1 MRLDFSP
8 FLYRISCALTQ
19 GYALDCSTGI
29 GGLKEVYIIELPNIS
44 AITESSGVVTAITKT
59 TGKRF
64 WKYSLVRET
73 SNATENITGN
83 EQNGT
88 LFYNQQV
95 QIILNRRQA
104 SVRNEV
110 MLLAQ
115 NNLVMVGVENQL
127 NPATGQPRAF
137 LYGKTQGLKLASG
150 TSETGTAWGD
160 RNGYTL
166 PFAGNEPELAPE
178 VQYSVLAT
186 LETPG

>member
-1 MRLDFSP
+1 MRLDFTP
-8 FLYRISCALTQ
+8 KLFRDCALTQ
-19 GYALDCSTGI
+19 GYVLDCSTGV
-29 GGLKEVYIIELPNIS
+29 GGLKEVYIIELANVT
-44 AITESSGVVTAITKT
+44 AMTEASGVVTAITKA

-73 SNATENITGN
+73 SNATETITGN

-88 LFYNQQV
+88 LFYAQQV
-95 QIILNRRQA
+95 QIILNKRQA

-115 NNLVMVGVENQL
+115 NQLIMIVVENQL
-127 NPATGQPRAF
+127 NTSGNPKAWLF
-137 LYGKTQGLKLASG
+137 GKTQGLKLASG

-166 PFAGNEPELAPE
+166 PFAGNEPALAPE
-178 VQYSVLAT
+178 VLYSLLAS